1 MIVANTLDDQYLAK
15 SFITVMLCNN
25 TADAFH
31 NSNIVEIIILLINCE
46 PPITYETF

>member
-15 SFITVMLCNN
+15 SLMLCNN

-31 NSNIVEIIILLINCE
+31 ISNIVEIIILLINCE
-46 PPITYETF
+46 TPISYL